1 MDDTMESSQRQ
12 PLRSSSPLH
21 KRTRR
26 NGTAV
31 KFTLVTMVF
40 QLVLIAVFSVLV
52 DYGGHSLPPKP
63 VAEQTE
69 AAGSN
74 KSVTGQKRQEP
85 QSPNDISIYYPMF
98 QDVHVMIY
106 IGFGFLMTFLKK
118 YGYGAVG
125 YNFFIA
131 ALVTQW
137 GTIVT
142 GGLNQIY
149 GEGNEH
155 IELSIQTLVTSEFAA
170 ATVLITYGAVLGK
183 VSRLQLLVIGILE
196 VVFYAINELIA
207 VEFLKYSDAGG
218 SIIIHA
224 FGAYFGLALSRVLH
238 DKKALDSPKEASVY
252 HSDLFAMI
260 GTVFLWMYWPS
271 FNAALVA
278 PDYVAQHRSVINTY
292 FSLAAACV
300 TTFALSPL
308 FQREGTK
315 WRLSMVHVQNATL
328 AGGVAVGTA
337 SNMSISPW
345 GALLIGC
352 CAGALSTV
360 GYAYLTPFLTK
371 YTKTHD
377 TCGVHNLHGMP
388 GILGGI
394 AGAVAAAHA
403 GVNKYGYDGLF
414 NLWGARAPKMN
425 STEYNKLVGMGV
437 AFDAGDGRSA
447 KAQAGYQIAGLA
459 VALGI
464 AVIGGIVTGFIVRW
478 KIFDPPS
485 REQMYDDEDYWE
497 VPTEDGSEDV
507 ETGNG
512 LALEKEAKL

>member
-1 MDDTMESSQRQ
+1 MDDTLDSSLRQ
-12 PLRSSSPLH
+12 PLSSSN
-21 KRTRR
+21 RTRVRR

-31 KFTLVTMVF
+31 KFTLISLTF
-40 QLVLIAVFSVLV
+40 QFLLIVLFLVLTE
-52 DYGGHSLPPKP
+52 YGDHSLPPQA
-63 VAEQTE
+63 VAAQARLT
-69 AAGSN
+69 GSN
-74 KSVTGQKRQEP
+74 KTTAGSEQPVNEV
-85 QSPNDISIYYPMF
+85 SIYYPMF

-106 IGFGFLMTFLKK
+106 VGFGFLMTFLKK
-118 YGYGAVG
+118 YGFGAVG

-131 ALVTQW
+131 ALMTQW

-142 GGLNQIY
+142 GCLNQIY
-149 GEGNEH
+149 GEGHDH

-170 ATVLITYGAVLGK
+170 AAVLITYGAVLGK

-196 VVFYAINELIA
+196 IVFYSINEMIA
-207 VEFLKYSDAGG
+207 IEFLKYADAGG
-218 SIIIHA
+218 SIIIHT
-224 FGAYFGLALSRVLH
+224 FGAYFGLALSRVLYNQ
-238 DKKALDSPKEASVY
+238 KSLDNPKEESVY

-260 GTVFLWMYWPS
+260 GTIFLWMYWPS

-278 PDYVAQHRSVINTY
+278 PDYVAQHRSIINTY
-292 FSLAAACV
+292 YSLAAACV
-300 TTFALSPL
+300 TTFALSPV
-308 FQREGTK
+308 FQRKGSK

-360 GYAYLTPFLTK
+360 GYAFLTPFLTK

-377 TCGVHNLHGMP
+377 TCGVNNLHGMP

-394 AGAVAAAHA
+394 AGAIAAAHA
-403 GVNKYGYDGLF
+403 DVNKYGYDGMF
-414 NLWGARAPKMN
+414 NLWSSRAPEKN
-425 STEYNKLVGMGV
+425 STEHMTLTNLGV
-437 AFDAGDGRSA
+437 KFDAGEGRTA

-459 VALGI
+459 VGLAI
-464 AVIGGIVTGFIVRW
+464 AIIGGIITGFIVRW
-478 KIFDPPS
+478 KIFDPPT

-497 VPTEDGSEDV
+497 VPHEEYSEDI
-507 ETGNG
+507 EAGNVNNME
-512 LALEKEAKL
+512 EKDDKL

>member
-1 MDDTMESSQRQ
+1 MS
-12 PLRSSSPLH
+12 L
-21 KRTRR
+21 
-26 NGTAV
+26 
-31 KFTLVTMVF
+31 KFSLICGIFQVLLVI
-40 QLVLIAVFSVLV
+40 LFSVLV
-52 DYGGHSLPPKP
+52 DYGQHASPPHKRK
-63 VAEQTE
+63 
-69 AAGSN
+69 GSGG
-74 KSVTGQKRQEP
+74 SVQNSSETLAV
-85 QSPNDISIYYPMF
+85 NDVTIYYPMF

-403 GVNKYGYDGLF
+403 DVNKYGYDSLF